1 MIKETIKKRLNK
13 IDNRILAGIATLLV
27 CMLIVGVFRF
37 PGDIVYLLIF
47 VTVYIVIMFVRG
59 LYQLFLTYFTST
71 LFDKNDK

>member
-1 MIKETIKKRLNK
+1 MIKEMIKKRLSK

-59 LYQLFLTYFTST
+59 LYQLFLAYFTST